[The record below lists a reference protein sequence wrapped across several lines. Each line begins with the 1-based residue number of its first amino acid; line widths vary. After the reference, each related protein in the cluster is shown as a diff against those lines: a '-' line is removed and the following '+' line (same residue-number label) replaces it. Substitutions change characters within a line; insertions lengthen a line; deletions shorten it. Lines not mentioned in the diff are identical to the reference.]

1 MSVKKRIDELKTL
14 LNDYNYE
21 YYVMDNPSVS
31 DVEYDQLMNELLKLE
46 EEHPELKTPDSPTQ
60 RVGGEVSSKFEKVE
74 HVRPMLSLGNV
85 FSEEEIRSF
94 DKRIKKV
101 VKDYS
106 YTVELKIDGLS
117 VSIIYEDG
125 YFKRAATRGN
135 SVVGEDITENVK
147 TIKSVPLK
155 IEIKDKLEVRGEIFI
170 SKNNFNQL
178 NKVRQEKSEE
188 LFKNPRNAA
197 AGTMRQLDSKVVH
210 QRRLDAYI
218 YYGFHDDFKNHYETL
233 MTLKSFGF
241 KVNEKTTYCKNI
253 DCVIDFINEIEK
265 IKHDLPYEIDGIVIK
280 VNELKYYDEIGYT
293 SKFPKWATAFK
304 FPTEEK
310 ETILNNIEFQVGRTG
325 VIKPVAHL
333 EPVDISGSS
342 VSRATLHNED
352 FIKSRDIRVNDHVIV
367 RKAGEII
374 PEVVS
379 VMTEKR
385 TGKEKVFEMI
395 EVCPVCN
402 SVIIRKDGEADYYCV
417 NPTCDAKHLEGM
429 IHFASR
435 EAYNIDGLGEA
446 IITDLYNDN
455 LLGDI
460 ADIFKLQEKKEI
472 LVNKER
478 MGEKSVENLLS
489 AIENSKSN
497 NLDKLIFGLGI
508 RHVGQKASKTL
519 AKNFR
524 TMNQL
529 MDATKEELS
538 DIRDIGEA
546 IANSVIEYFHNE
558 DNLSL
563 IKEIKSLG
571 LNTKYQ
577 DSSVNKDTV
586 FTNKTVV
593 LTGSLEDFS
602 RKEAKKI
609 VEDMGGT
616 VTSSVSKNTDFVLA
630 GDAPGSK
637 YDKAKDLG
645 IDLLTEKQFKDM
657 IDLGE

>member
-1 MSVKKRIDELKTL
+1 MNVKKRIDELKKL
-14 LNDYNYE
+14 INHYNYE
-21 YYVMDNPSVS
+21 YYVKDNPSVS
-31 DVEYDQLMNELLKLE
+31 DVEYDQLMKELIELE
-46 EEHPELKTPDSPTQ
+46 EEHPEYKTPDSPTQ
-60 RVGGEVSSKFEKVE
+60 RVGGQVSSKFEKVE
-74 HVRPMLSLGNV
+74 HERPMLSLSNV
-85 FSEEEIRSF
+85 FSEEEIKSF
-94 DKRIKKV
+94 DKRIRKV
-101 VKDYS
+101 VKDYT

-117 VSIIYEDG
+117 VSMIYEDG

-147 TIKSVPLK
+147 TIKSLPLK
-155 IEIKDKLEVRGEIFI
+155 IDFKDKLEVRGEIFI
-170 SKNNFNQL
+170 SKNNFNQI
-178 NKVRQEKSEE
+178 NKVRKEKGEE

-197 AGTMRQLDSKVVH
+197 AGTMRQLDPKVVH

-218 YYGFHDDFKNHYETL
+218 YYGFHDDFTNHYHSL
-233 MTLKSFGF
+233 MTLKSLGF
-241 KVNEKTTYCKNI
+241 NVNEKTTYCENI
-253 DCVIDFINEIEK
+253 EGVIDFINEIEK

-310 ETILNNIEFQVGRTG
+310 ETLLNNIEFQVGRTG
-325 VIKPVAHL
+325 VIKPVAYL

-352 FIKSRDIRVNDHVIV
+352 FIKSRDIRINDHVII

-379 VMTEKR
+379 VIMDKR
-385 TGKEKVFEMI
+385 TGDEKEFEMI
-395 EVCPVCN
+395 NECPVCHHE
-402 SVIIRKDGEADYYCV
+402 IIRKKGEADYYCV

-435 EAYNIDGLGEA
+435 PAYNIDGLGEA
-446 IITDLYNDN
+446 IITDLYNDG
-455 LLGDI
+455 LLKNI
-460 ADIFKLQEKKEI
+460 TDIFKLKNHKET

-508 RHVGQKASKTL
+508 RYVGQKASKTL
-519 AKNFR
+519 AKNFKTLDR
-524 TMNQL
+524 L
-529 MDATKEELS
+529 ADARKEELS

-558 DNLSL
+558 ENLYL
-563 IKEIKSLG
+563 IKELQSLG
-571 LNTKYQ
+571 LNAEYKDT
-577 DSSVNKDTV
+577 SVDKETV

-609 VEDMGGT
+609 IEDLGGT
-616 VTSSVSKNTDFVLA
+616 VTSSVSKNTDYVLA
-630 GDAPGSK
+630 GDQPGSK

-645 IDLLTEKQFKDM
+645 IHILSETEFKDM

>member
-1 MSVKKRIDELKTL
+1 MSVKKRIDELKEII
-14 LNDYNYE
+14 NHYNYE
-21 YYVMDNPSVS
+21 YYVKDNPSVS
-31 DVEYDQLMNELLKLE
+31 DVKYDQLMNELIKLE
-46 EEHPELKTPDSPTQ
+46 EDHPEYQTPDSPTQ
-60 RVGGEVSSKFEKVE
+60 RVGGEVSAKFEKVE
-74 HVRPMLSLGNV
+74 HERPMLSLSNV
-85 FSEEEIRSF
+85 FSEDEIRNF
-94 DKRIKKV
+94 DKKINKV
-101 VKDYS
+101 VNDYS

-147 TIKSVPLK
+147 TIKTLPLK
-155 IEIKDKLEVRGEIFI
+155 IDFKDKLEVRGEIFI
-170 SKNNFNQL
+170 GKNNFNQI
-178 NKVRQEKSEE
+178 NKVRQEKGEE

-197 AGTMRQLDSKVVH
+197 AGTMRQLDPKVVH

-218 YYGFHDDFKNHYETL
+218 YYGFHDDFKNHYDTL
-233 MTLKSFGF
+233 MTLKSLGF
-241 KVNEKTTYCKNI
+241 NVNEKTTYCENI
-253 DCVIDFINEIEK
+253 DCVIKFINEIEK

-310 ETILNNIEFQVGRTG
+310 ETTLNNIEFQVGRTG
-325 VIKPVAHL
+325 VIKPVAYL

-352 FIKSRDIRVNDHVIV
+352 FIKSRDIRVNDHVII

-379 VMTEKR
+379 VVTDKR
-385 TGKEKVFEMI
+385 TGNEHLFEMI
-395 EVCPVCN
+395 DECPVCHHK
-402 SVIIRKDGEADYYCV
+402 IIRKEGEADYYCV

-435 EAYNIDGLGEA
+435 AAYNIDGLGEA
-446 IITDLYNDN
+446 IITDLYNDG
-455 LLGDI
+455 LLKDI
-460 ADIFKLQEKKEI
+460 ADIFKLKNHKESLI
-472 LVNKER
+472 KKER

-489 AIENSKSN
+489 AIEDSKSN

-508 RHVGQKASKTL
+508 RYVGQKASKTL
-519 AKNFR
+519 AKNFK
-524 TMNQL
+524 TMDCL
-529 MDATKEELS
+529 VDATIENLS

-546 IANSVIEYFHNE
+546 IANSVVVYFHNE

-563 IKEIKSLG
+563 VKEIESLG
-571 LNTKYQ
+571 LNTEYK
-577 DSSVNKDTV
+577 DSSVDKDTI

-593 LTGSLEDFS
+593 LTGSLEDFT
-602 RKEAKKI
+602 RKEAKKVI
-609 VEDMGGT
+609 EDMGGS
-616 VTSSVSKNTDFVLA
+616 VTSSVSKNTDYVLA
-630 GDAPGSK
+630 GDQPGSK

-645 IDLLTEKQFKDM
+645 IEILSEEQFKDM
-657 IDLGE
+657 IDMGE